1 MAVPRNPEVVRLE
14 KRIEDLRYQ
23 YDLYFSGHR
32 RTEPAALMNE
42 IDHEILN
49 ATRTLHGKSTG
60 VQFQLNTLAHKFRAL
75 QTRVRKIL
83 ERWEKARSGRRQV
96 KAEASQE
103 RASTFYIDKLTIE
116 NPSLLKR
123 RIRALYTGANA
134 PSFDPDKISAAILHK
149 ASQVID
155 KPGVAA
161 VRFTVSQSAAEN
173 APKVKGDLIKL
184 KAASEG

>member
-1 MAVPRNPEVVRLE
+1 
-14 KRIEDLRYQ
+14 
-23 YDLYFSGHR
+23 
-32 RTEPAALMNE
+32 MNE

-49 ATRTLHGKSTG
+49 ATRTQHGKSTG

-75 QTRVRKIL
+75 QTRVRKTL
-83 ERWEKARSGRRQV
+83 ERWEKARTGRRQAI
-96 KAEASQE
+96 AEATQE
-103 RASTFYIDKLTIE
+103 RSSTFYIDRLTIE
-116 NPSLLKR
+116 NPTLLKR

-134 PSFDPDKISAAILHK
+134 PTFNPDKISDAILDK

-161 VRFTVSQSAAEN
+161 VRFTVSHSANEK